1 MIRTTRM
8 TRICTRI
15 ATPSTII
22 GRAASTGMTRTTTDM
37 MTVTTDFGTRGSF
50 SYSIIQINARVIFLL
65 ISIPLVIFVC
75 RNFAR

>member
-50 SYSIIQINARVIFLL
+50 SYSKKRNLNRFRSFLKCSAGL
-65 ISIPLVIFVC
+65 NPH
-75 RNFAR
+75 